1 MLFKIS
7 KPQQEV
13 YEFIRAF
20 MKIHGFPPTY
30 DEMEEALKKS
40 RTTINGHVK
49 RLRAKG
55 LLSIKAD
62 AARGIRLIDRSAK
75 AVDRL

>member
-13 YEFIRAF
+13 YEFIKAF

-30 DEMEEALKKS
+30 TEMEEALKKN
-40 RTTINGHVK
+40 RTTINGLVK

-55 LLSIKAD
+55 LLSVKAD

-75 AVDRL
+75 AVDKL